1 MKEQT
6 TKQVVS
12 PSVIQ
17 MRLNTKQYP
26 RIKSLPYQDAVKQ
39 LAALVGTAF
48 MYTGRPSKEED
59 IAFIATNLYNEIMM
73 DEENIGMRNISI
85 AEIGRCIKRSV
96 LGQGKEMFG
105 ISVASLYAI
114 VADYCKGEGH
124 LACKEI
130 ERMDWEQRQ
139 RALKSSSVGVLL
151 DVAAGALVK
160 QSKL

>member
-1 MKEQT
+1 MKENRQ
-6 TKQVVS
+6 QVVS

-17 MRLNTKQYP
+17 MRLNPTQYP
-26 RIKSLPYQDAVKQ
+26 RIKNMPYQDAVKQ
-39 LAALVGTAF
+39 LAGVVGTAF
-48 MYTGRPSKEED
+48 MYTGRSSNEQD

-85 AEIGRCIKRSV
+85 AEIGRCVKRSV

-139 RALKSSSVGVLL
+139 KALKSSSVGVLL
-151 DVAAGALVK
+151 DVAAGAMVK
-160 QSKL
+160 QAKL